1 MGSYVVMVVIE
12 NFVKDL
18 EVSQEEMAKDKTQGS
33 LHECGRFQ
41 NQERPTKYYKSP
53 R

>member
-1 MGSYVVMVVIE
+1 MVVIE

-18 EVSQEEMAKDKTQGS
+18 EVSQEETAKDKTQGS
-33 LHECGRFQ
+33 LHECGSFQ